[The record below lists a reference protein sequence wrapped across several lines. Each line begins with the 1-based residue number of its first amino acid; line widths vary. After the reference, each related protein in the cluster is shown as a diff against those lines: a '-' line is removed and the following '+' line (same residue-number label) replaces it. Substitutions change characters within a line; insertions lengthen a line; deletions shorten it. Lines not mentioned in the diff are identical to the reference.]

1 MGTMEFTELILPIG
15 ASILVGALIGLEREK
30 ARQVKKG
37 VSAIGIRTDI
47 LICLFGAIAAFLGKT
62 FHPLLFILSLG
73 AMLALIVA
81 SYIYISITKKRIGV
95 TTEISTILVFLL
107 GAMTMFG
114 YMQLAIAIAIIITL
128 ILSLRDFLHRAVINI
143 NSRELFDTIKF
154 AIIAF
159 IILPFLPNQNY
170 DGQIFNYLFP
180 NTLLPS
186 NFSQID
192 ILNPYRIWFL
202 VVLVSGI
209 SFLGYILVKTIGRK
223 KGIGITG
230 LIGGLY
236 SSTATSLSLAHK
248 SKLHPE
254 IRSPFVTGIVL
265 ACGISFL
272 RTFIELR
279 ALNAELFTRT
289 LIPISMMFI
298 YLMITGF
305 YLLLSK
311 KQEHVEHRTTFKTPF
326 ELKEAFKLGGYIIG
340 ALLLAKIILSYVGI
354 NLFYVVAALMAFFA
368 IDDPVIIS
376 AATSAGK
383 LMSNTE
389 AKNVILLVLTLN
401 MVQKVGMM
409 YVFGNRK
416 LVKQMAVIFGG
427 LVLVSIAGF
436 LYF

>member
-1 MGTMEFTELILPIG
+1 MEFTELIFPIG

-30 ARQVKKG
+30 AKQANKG

-47 LICLFGAIAAFLGKT
+47 LICLFGAISAFLGKA

-73 AMLALIVA
+73 AMLTLIVA
-81 SYIYISITKKRIGV
+81 SYIYISITKKRVGV

-114 YMQLAIAIAIIITL
+114 YMQLAIAIAIVITL
-128 ILSLRDFLHRAVINI
+128 ILSLRGFLHKAVANI
-143 NSRELFDTIKF
+143 NRSELFDTIKF

-159 IILPFLPNQNY
+159 IVLPFLPNQNY
-170 DGQIFNYLFP
+170 DRQVFSYIFP
-180 NTLLPS
+180 NFTVPS

-209 SFLGYILVKTIGRK
+209 SFLGYILVKTIGKK

-248 SKLHPE
+248 SKLHTE
-254 IRSPFVTGIVL
+254 IRMPFVAGIVL

-289 LIPISMMFI
+289 LLPVSMMFV
-298 YLMITGF
+298 YLMLVGF
-305 YLLLSK
+305 YLLLSNK
-311 KQEHVEHRTTFKTPF
+311 REHVEHRTTFKTPF
-326 ELKEAFKLGGYIIG
+326 ELKEGFKLGGYIVG
-340 ALLLAKIILSYVGI
+340 ALLLAKTILPFMGI
-354 NLFYVVAALMAFFA
+354 NLFYLVSAVMAFFA
-368 IDDPVIIS
+368 IDDPILIA

-383 LMSNTE
+383 LINYDE
-389 AKNVILLVLTLN
+389 AKNVIILALTLN
-401 MVQKVGMM
+401 MVQKVGIM

-416 LVKQMAVIFGG
+416 LVKPMAVIFGG
-427 LVLVSIAGF
+427 FLLVSIAGF
-436 LYF
+436 VYF

>member
-1 MGTMEFTELILPIG
+1 MEFKELIDLSLPIG

-30 ARQVKKG
+30 AKQASKG

-73 AMLALIVA
+73 AMLALIIA
-81 SYIYISITKKRIGV
+81 SYIYISVTKKRVGV

-114 YMQLAIAIAIIITL
+114 YMQLAIAIAIVITL
-128 ILSLRDFLHRAVINI
+128 ILSLRGFLHKAVTNI
-143 NSRELFDTIKF
+143 NRRELFDTIKF

-159 IILPFLPNQNY
+159 IVLPFLPNQNY
-170 DGQIFNYLFP
+170 DQQVFSYIFP
-180 NTLLPS
+180 NVTLPL
-186 NFSQID
+186 NFSQIE

-209 SFLGYILVKTIGRK
+209 SFLGYILVKTIGKK

-248 SKLHPE
+248 SKLHPG
-254 IRSPFVTGIVL
+254 IRMPFVTGIVL

-289 LIPISMMFI
+289 LIPVGMMFV

-311 KQEHVEHRTTFKTPF
+311 KQEHIEHTTKFKTPF
-326 ELKEAFKLGGYIIG
+326 ELKEGFKLGGYIVF
-340 ALLLAKIILSYVGI
+340 ALLAAKIILPYLGI
-354 NLFYVVAALMAFFA
+354 NLFYLVASLMAFFA
-368 IDDPVIIS
+368 IDDPILIS
-376 AATSAGK
+376 VAISAGK
-383 LMSNTE
+383 LISYGE
-389 AKNVILLVLTLN
+389 AKNVVILVLILN

-416 LVKQMAVIFGG
+416 LVKPMAVIFGG
-427 LVLVSIAGF
+427 FVLVSLAGF
-436 LYF
+436 IYF